1 MITFVKLLKF
11 EPFRICC
18 SVKSMGIHLLGL
30 PQYTD
35 AHKSKFVNGCYLIAM
50 VKNDSIFC
58 ITIMVDFMKLAYIA
72 STMLQPILL
81 I

>member
-1 MITFVKLLKF
+1 
-11 EPFRICC
+11 
-18 SVKSMGIHLLGL
+18 MGIHILGL

-50 VKNDSIFC
+50 VKNDSNNFC
-58 ITIMVDFMKLAYIA
+58 ITIMAEFKKLAYIA